1 MIAFLNATARALL
14 CFVVVAKQSDLRT
27 KLAAKMT
34 VGCCNFGL
42 LFYGPRRFL
51 LCVTI
56 ATRSI
61 LFFNFAHNF
70 WVVLY

>member
-34 VGCCNFGL
+34 VGL
-42 LFYGPRRFL
+42 LQ
-51 LCVTI
+51 
-56 ATRSI
+56 
-61 LFFNFAHNF
+61 F
-70 WVVLY
+70 WTAVLWS